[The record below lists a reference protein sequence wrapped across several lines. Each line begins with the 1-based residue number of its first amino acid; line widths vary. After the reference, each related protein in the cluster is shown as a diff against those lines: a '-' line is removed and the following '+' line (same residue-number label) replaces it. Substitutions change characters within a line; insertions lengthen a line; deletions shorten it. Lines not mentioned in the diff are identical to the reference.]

1 MQNILIVCT
10 GNICRSPMAEGLMA
24 AALPWAR
31 VTSAGTAALVGRPAE
46 PMARTLM
53 LERGERIDEH
63 RARQI
68 DSELC
73 GASDLILVMEDAH
86 RLELRQRFPLA
97 HGKVFRLLGA
107 SGDVLDP
114 YHRGI
119 DAFRSALAQ
128 IEGGVKHWVERICQ
142 LSKR

>member
-24 AALPWAR
+24 ATLPWAR
-31 VTSAGTAALVGRPAE
+31 VTSAGTAALVGQPAE
-46 PMARTLM
+46 PMACMLM
-53 LERGERIDEH
+53 QERGERIDGH

-73 GASDLILVMEDAH
+73 GASDLILVMENAH

-97 HGKVFRLLGA
+97 HGKVFRLLGT

-128 IEGGVKHWVERICQ
+128 IEGGVKHWVERISQ
-142 LSKR
+142 LSKP